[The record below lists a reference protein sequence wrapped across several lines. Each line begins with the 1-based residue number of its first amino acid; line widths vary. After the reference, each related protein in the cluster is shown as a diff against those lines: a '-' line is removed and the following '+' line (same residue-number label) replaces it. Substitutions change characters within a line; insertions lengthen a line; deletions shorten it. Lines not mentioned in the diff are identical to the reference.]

1 MSTPTRTR
9 LTAAERSEQLVRA
22 AVKAFA
28 MSGYAGT
35 TTDDVARLAGV
46 SQPYVIRLFRSKQ
59 QLFIAAMRHA
69 CGRIEEV
76 FRAAASENGEQVELR
91 DLAARYKALLDEP
104 ELLGVLLHG
113 YAAAGV
119 DAEIGSVVRDR
130 FGRLWTTIRELTDA
144 PLEDRRN
151 FMAIGMLLTILSAMR
166 VIGPDAV
173 EQEPW
178 MTELLSSFTMV
189 KVE

>member
-1 MSTPTRTR
+1 MSTPSRTR
-9 LTAAERSEQLVRA
+9 LTAAERSEQLVKA
-22 AVKAFA
+22 AVTAFA
-28 MSGYAGT
+28 RSGYAGT

-59 QLFIAAMRHA
+59 QLFIAAVRHA

-76 FRAAASENGEQVELR
+76 FRDAAADGQPTDLPA
-91 DLAARYKALLDEP
+91 LAARYKTLLDDQ

-119 DAEIGSVVRDR
+119 DPEIGEVVRER
-130 FGRLWTTIRELTDA
+130 YGRLWTIIDELTGA

-151 FMAIGMLLTILSAMR
+151 FLAIGMLLTVLAAMG
-166 VIGPDAV
+166 VVGPGAV
-173 EQEPW
+173 EQGPW
-178 MTELLSSFTMV
+178 AQELLSSFTW
-189 KVE
+189 VEIR

>member
-1 MSTPTRTR
+1 MARPTRTR
-9 LTAAERSEQLVRA
+9 LTAAERTEQLVNA
-22 AVKAFA
+22 AVTAFA
-28 MSGYAGT
+28 TSGYAGT

-59 QLFIAAMRHA
+59 QLFIAAVQHA
-69 CGRIEEV
+69 CGRVEQV
-76 FRAAASENGEQVELR
+76 FRDAAAEQPELTN
-91 DLAARYKALLDEP
+91 LAAGYKTLLDER

-119 DAEIGSVVRDR
+119 DPEIGTVVRDR
-130 FGRLWTTIRELTDA
+130 FGRLWETIRELTGA

-151 FMAIGMLLTILSAMR
+151 FLAIGMLITVLSAMR

-173 EQEPW
+173 EQDPW
-178 MTELLSSFTMV
+178 MTELLSSFTLVEV
-189 KVE
+189 K

>member
-1 MSTPTRTR
+1 MTRPTRTR
-9 LTAAERSEQLVRA
+9 LTAAERSEQLVKA
-22 AVKAFA
+22 AVTAFA
-28 MSGYAGT
+28 TSGYAGT

-69 CGRIEEV
+69 CGRVEQV
-76 FRAAASENGEQVELR
+76 FRDAAEEQPELHS
-91 DLAARYKALLDEP
+91 LAVAYKNLLAEQ

-119 DAEIGSVVRDR
+119 DPEIGAVVRDR
-130 FGRLWTTIRELTDA
+130 FGRLWTTIAELTGA

-151 FMAIGMLLTILSAMR
+151 FLAIGMLITVLSAMR
-166 VIGPDAV
+166 VVGPDAV
-173 EQEPW
+173 EQDPW
-178 MTELLSSFTMV
+178 MTDLLSAFTMV
-189 KVE
+189 EVK

>member
-1 MSTPTRTR
+1 MTSQTRTR
-9 LTAAERSEQLVRA
+9 LTAAERSEQLIRA

-28 MSGYAGT
+28 TSGYAGT
-35 TTDDVARLAGV
+35 TTDDIARLAGV

-59 QLFIAAMRHA
+59 HLFIAAMQHA

-76 FRAAASENGEQVELR
+76 FREAAGDAGHAELM
-91 DLAARYKALLDEP
+91 DLATRYKALLDEP

-119 DAEIGSVVRDR
+119 HPEIGAVVRER
-130 FGRLWTTIRELTDA
+130 YGRLWTLIGELTGA

-151 FMAIGMLLTILSAMR
+151 FMAIGMLITVLSAMR

-173 EQEPW
+173 EHQPW
-178 MTELLSSFTMV
+178 MTELLSSFTLVEV
-189 KVE
+189 K

>member
-1 MSTPTRTR
+1 MTRPTRTR
-9 LTAAERSEQLVRA
+9 LTAAERSEQLVNA

-28 MSGYAGT
+28 RSGYAGT

-59 QLFIAAMRHA
+59 QLFLAAMRHA
-69 CGRIEEV
+69 CSRVEQV
-76 FRAAASENGEQVELR
+76 FRDAATEQPELMS
-91 DLAARYKALLDEP
+91 LAAGYKTLLDER

-119 DAEIGSVVRDR
+119 DPEIGEVVRDR
-130 FGRLWTTIRELTDA
+130 FGRLWTTIGELTGA
-144 PLEDRRN
+144 PLDERRN
-151 FMAIGMLLTILSAMR
+151 FIAIGMLITVLSAMR

-173 EQEPW
+173 EREPW
-178 MTELLSSFTMV
+178 VAELLSSFTQ
-189 KVE
+189 VEVQ